1 MEVDYHITEICN
13 LNCVGCFHYIPISN
27 IKKHY
32 NIEKI
37 KYELK
42 LLARHSKIVHNLVLM
57 GGEPTIHPDI
67 VPILYYARE
76 IFPNTTLTLATNAAY
91 SAIFDEKSFI
101 RAIKYNNI
109 IVRITQYPFSK
120 NSTEIY
126 KNVYDKLNNAN
137 IQIETVSVVDS
148 NYHFL
153 KQSFHKNLIN
163 DITENKHCKT
173 FHYCTTLKD
182 TKLYICNF
190 AAYIDSLTD
199 KFTDVDWIETDN
211 TEYVDLTENYTDDEI
226 LNRMSKLSLVCTHC
240 VELNRGWSSNNPE
253 EITTWYQSEQKKE
266 EWIKE

>member
-1 MEVDYHITEICN
+1 MEIDYHITEICN

-42 LLARHSKIVHNLVLM
+42 LLAKHAKIVDNLVLM
-57 GGEPTIHPDI
+57 GGEPTLHPDV

-76 IFPNTTLTLATNAAY
+76 IFPNTKLTIATNGAY
-91 SAIFDEKSFI
+91 FSIFDEKSFI
-101 RAIKYNNI
+101 RAIQYNNI
-109 IVRITQYPFSK
+109 VVRITQYPFSE
-120 NSTEIY
+120 NAQNIY
-126 KNVYDKLNNAN
+126 EQIYEKLHTFN
-137 IQIETVSVVDS
+137 IETETVSVVDT

-163 DITENKHCKT
+163 DITQSKYCKT

-182 TKLYICNF
+182 AKLFVCNF

-199 KFTDVDWIETDN
+199 KFPEIDWIKTDSN
-211 TEYVDLTENYTDDEI
+211 SYVDLTENYTDEQI
-226 LNRMSKLSLVCTHC
+226 LERMSKLSLVCTHC
-240 VELNRGWSSNNPE
+240 VELNRGWSSNNPG
-253 EITTWYQSEQKKE
+253 EITTWHISEQKKE
-266 EWIKE
+266 ECIKE